1 MRICAALVVAL
12 AGFMATL
19 VLLTTHAPAEEAPP
33 TGNVS
38 VEGVVLLDDVPIA
51 HATVRADWVDVFPG
65 GRQLTPKSGAATT
78 DGQGK
83 FRLDGVSARFP
94 VALRAELDDAFS
106 AGSITV
112 KGAELKNVRIPI
124 SRKNGARLK
133 GQITN
138 SAGAPLAHVAVV
150 VQSRPGWQ
158 SGPNFS
164 GEAAD
169 FSRDGKLQTG
179 PDGRYQTPPVPKDRS
194 YRLVVALAGHEP
206 AKSDWLI
213 ADDATHPLVVN
224 RLIDLGGTLHDRAGR
239 PIVGAGVACVTKFRR
254 ARTTSDEAG
263 RFELKS
269 VPEIECV
276 LFIGH
281 EGFRFFGE
289 AIARPASPI
298 DCVLVRTSE
307 SSMSVMKTRPLVPRE
322 ERLQL
327 ARRILGPLTDR
338 LINPERNAENEAA
351 QRKLPFRRS
360 RQQQL
365 LQLAQALA
373 KVEPQTVLDYLNSQ
387 PTAIP
392 ITIEDADSIRVLV
405 SKELRFG
412 SVDRTRDLISQTA
425 TARCACTMLCD
436 LFDAIDPKDRAGRL
450 ELLAEALVKA
460 RETHEPAWRVLGLAS
475 VGKRLFDLGERERA
489 TAVLREGEE
498 AARRLPPIGFAGYAR
513 GMLAAQLAAIDVDAA
528 LALTANMDSLEFV
541 RHHGNMAHR
550 LAGLNPQQAERVL
563 NLITRKNETSGFDR
577 DRYAIRVC
585 YRLAS
590 RDLPRGRRI
599 ADTIRSPIK
608 RAQAFGVMADALAKS
623 QPASATELLQ
633 HAFVVLDQAAAE
645 AGPAMAQPFSSPGPT
660 AGSLLATAESIDPS
674 LVPEHYWHALSFQLP
689 PTEEPADLIRVSYA
703 NGGLAGFLARY
714 DTSTAQKL
722 LDAINERPAARALS
736 SVAQVLIDPVK
747 AIERVEAM
755 PEGRELDRKDLM
767 RLEVAEQLATRDAR
781 YWQQPARNAGLW
793 IIDDEDLGE

>member
-1 MRICAALVVAL
+1 MHRGHFLNAC
-12 AGFMATL
+12 MATL
-19 VLLTTHAPAEEAPP
+19 VLLTAHAPAEEAPRS
-33 TGNVS
+33 GNVA
-38 VEGVVLLDDVPIA
+38 VEGVVLLDDVPVA
-51 HATVRADWVDVFPG
+51 NAKVHADWADVLPG
-65 GRQLTPKSGAATT
+65 TRQLTSKSRTVTT
-78 DGQGK
+78 DGKGK
-83 FRLDGVSARFP
+83 FRFDGLSARFP
-94 VALRAELDDAFS
+94 VALRAEQDDAFS
-106 AGSITV
+106 AGLITL
-112 KGAELKNVRIPI
+112 KGAELKIVRIPI
-124 SRKNGARLK
+124 SRKNGARLH

-150 VQSRPGWQ
+150 VWIRLEWQ
-158 SGPNFS
+158 SAPNFP
-164 GEAAD
+164 GEVAD
-169 FSRDGKLQTG
+169 FSRDGKMQTG
-179 PDGRYQTPPVPKDRS
+179 ADGRFQTPPVPKDCS
-194 YRLVVALAGHEP
+194 YRFLVTLAGHEP
-206 AKSDWLI
+206 AKSDWLK
-213 ADDATHPLVVN
+213 ADDASHPLVVN
-224 RLIDLGGTLHDRAGR
+224 RLVDLRGALHDRAGR
-239 PIVGAGVACVTKFRR
+239 PIAGARVTCTTDFRR
-254 ARTTSDEAG
+254 TTTTSDAAG
-263 RFELKS
+263 QFALSS
-269 VPEIECV
+269 VPETECL
-276 LFIGH
+276 LFIGR
-281 EGFRFFGE
+281 EGYRFFGE
-289 AIARPASPI
+289 AIAKAASPI
-298 DCVLVRTSE
+298 DRVLVRTSE
-307 SSMSVMKTRPLVPRE
+307 SSTSVMKTRPFVPRE

-338 LINPERNAENEAA
+338 LINPQRNAENEQA
-351 QRKLPFRRS
+351 QRKIPFRRS

-436 LFDAIDPKDRAGRL
+436 LFDATDPKDRAVRL

-475 VGKRLFDLGERERA
+475 VGKRLFDLGEKERA

-498 AARRLPPIGFAGYAR
+498 AARQLPPIGFAGYAR

-528 LALTANMDSLEFV
+528 LALTANLAASLEFV
-541 RHHGNMAHR
+541 RHHGNMAQR
-550 LAGLNPQQAERVL
+550 LASLNPQQAERVL
-563 NLITRKNETSGFDR
+563 NLITPNKETSGFDR

-585 YRLAS
+585 YRLAA

-599 ADTIRSPIK
+599 AETIRSPVK

-623 QPASATELLQ
+623 QPASATELLL

-645 AGPAMAQPFSSPGPT
+645 AGPAIAQPFSSPGLT

-674 LVPEHYWHALSFQLP
+674 LVPEVYWHALSFQLS
-689 PTEEPADLIRVSYA
+689 PTEESADLFRVSYA

-714 DTSTAQKL
+714 DTSSAQKL
-722 LDAINERPAARALS
+722 LDALNERPAPRVLS
-736 SVAQVLIDPVK
+736 SAAQVLIDPVK

-767 RLEVAEQLATRDAR
+767 RLEVAEQLATRDTR
-781 YWQQPARNAGLW
+781 YWQLPARNAGLW